1 MNIYDIW
8 ATCRP
13 MLPTTLMLIPPLTM
27 DPVDRSRE
35 VLRLT
40 DLDSLD
46 LEVVFHMPKKSMIN
60 PGFTCFFAKTSDLLS
75 TCFARSWIWD
85 CFLPLISFNH
95 PNPWRFYHIVYY
107 MYIILYCFKLYGKSS
122 KSNLTSIEI
131 LKSLLEIIIQN
142 YSNHVPSTFP
152 TICIVWGALH

>member
-1 MNIYDIW
+1 
-8 ATCRP
+8 
-13 MLPTTLMLIPPLTM
+13 MLPITLMLIPPLTM
-27 DPVDRSRE
+27 DPMDRSGSSRRGPFPGKFWGS
-35 VLRLT
+35 L
-40 DLDSLD
+40 LDSGIWKWFFICFQKVYD
-46 LEVVFHMPKKSMIN
+46 QSWVYF
-60 PGFTCFFAKTSDLLS
+60 FFAKTSDLLS

-95 PNPWRFYHIVYY
+95 PNPCNEDFTTL
-107 MYIILYCFKLYGKSS
+107 YIICILYCIVLNYMENQVKV
-122 KSNLTSIEI
+122 IWHQ